1 MDQEESYYQPYASVF
16 EMLELIGLAFLV
28 IIVLETLWDFMF
40 GKRKKVGETIA
51 NFAIAVVGF
60 VLERSAYGLVFVV
73 GLYLVS
79 PLALTEI
86 PLTWWS
92 WTLALL
98 AADFSYYWMHR
109 WEHEVRILWAHHSV
123 HHSSPEFNL
132 TTSLRLSWVES
143 LIEWIFFVP
152 IVLFGFDPL
161 QVLAAISIVTIYQTL
176 IHTEKVGRLGWLDG
190 ILNTPSVH
198 RVHHGANG
206 KYLDKNYGG
215 VLMIWDR
222 MFGTY
227 QKEEEPVIY
236 GLTKQIETANPI
248 RINFHEYVQIFKD
261 LRRAKNFREVCGY
274 LLGGPGWKPNAKPAS
289 LE

>member
-1 MDQEESYYQPYASVF
+1 MDQAESLSQPYTAVF
-16 EMLELIGLAFLV
+16 ELLELIGVAFLV

-40 GKRKKVGETIA
+40 GNRNRVGETVA
-51 NFAIAVVGF
+51 NFVIAAVGF
-60 VLERSAYGLVFVV
+60 VLERSAYGLVFVI
-73 GLYLVS
+73 GLYLAS
-79 PLALTEI
+79 PLAPFEI

-92 WTLALL
+92 WALALL

-143 LIEWIFFVP
+143 LIEWVFFVP
-152 IVLFGFDPL
+152 MILIGFDPL
-161 QVLAAISIVTIYQTL
+161 QTLAAISIVTIYQTL
-176 IHTEKVGRLGWLDG
+176 IHTEKVGKLGWLDG

-206 KYLDKNYGG
+206 KYLDRNYGG

-222 MFGTY
+222 LFGTY
-227 QKEEEPVIY
+227 QKEEEAVIY
-236 GLTKQIETANPI
+236 GLTKQIGTANPI
-248 RINFHEYVQIFKD
+248 LINVHEYVQIFKD
-261 LRRAKNFREVCGY
+261 LRRARSFRNFCGY
-274 LLGGPGWKPNAKPAS
+274 LFKGPGWKPQPDSSSGN
-289 LE
+289 